1 MKETSG
7 SVINISFISN
17 DFYDHI
23 VTTDIDADIL
33 NICMDIDLQLQ
44 LQGCVHR

>member
-7 SVINISFISN
+7 NVINISSLSN
-17 DFYDHI
+17 DFFDHI
-23 VTTDIDADIL
+23 ATIDMDADIL
-33 NICMDIDLQLQ
+33 NICMDTDLQ